1 MQQRLLLDVLKHELQ
16 LAAFSDC
23 DIEAE
28 TGTPS
33 RADTDRIDKGTLLIL
48 EHLDELRDCAL
59 LIDPMFSPERAVAS
73 QIHAL
78 FRELDEIDGSTA
90 NTHRT
95 PLKNYAARAA
105 RIIAK
110 ACES

>member
-1 MQQRLLLDVLKHELQ
+1 MQQRLSLDVLKHELR
-16 LAAFSDC
+16 LAAFSNC
-23 DIEAE
+23 DIESDTDA
-28 TGTPS
+28 PS
-33 RADTDRIDKGTLLIL
+33 RVDADRIDEGTSLIL

-59 LIDPMFSPERAVAS
+59 LIDPMFSPEHAVAS

-78 FRELDEIDGSTA
+78 FRELDESDGSTA
-90 NTHRT
+90 NTRST
-95 PLKNYAARAA
+95 PLTRYAARAA